1 MAFLDMFDKVDD
13 IFYKPIETICDW
25 LTCPLKKIEHNQEM
39 ERERLKHELA
49 QMDKEHEAKLA
60 LDIKKAEI
68 ELEEMRKDKAFER
81 NKEIF
86 ETMKKYQMDMAKVS
100 VEIGNTIGNMTIEL
114 RQKANNF
121 VHDNI
126 KRYKELQE
134 DNTAKALERLKQI
147 EAEFPAESKVK
158 DIMIKAVD
166 KQMISI
172 IERTNDFINNLNE
185 DLKNI
190 TGLIDDITRNAN
202 KSVENRLSA
211 GISDMPALDGN
222 DNNVRYLNNK

>member
-25 LTCPLKKIEHNQEM
+25 LTYPLKKFEHNQEM

-60 LDIKKAEI
+60 LDMKKAEI

-86 ETMKKYQMDMAKVS
+86 ETIKKYQMDMAKVS
-100 VEIGNTIGNMTIEL
+100 VEIGYTIGNMTIEL
-114 RQKANNF
+114 RQKAHNF
-121 VHDNI
+121 MLDNV
-126 KRYKELQE
+126 KRYMELQE
-134 DNTAKALERLKQI
+134 DAKAKAIEQLKQI
-147 EAEFPAESKVK
+147 EAEFPAESKAK
-158 DIMIKAVD
+158 DIMNEAVG
-166 KQMISI
+166 KQMNSI
-172 IERTNDFINNLNE
+172 IDRANDFINNLNE

-190 TGLIDDITRNAN
+190 TGLIDDIAHDAK
-202 KSVENRLSA
+202 KSVGNRLSA
-211 GISDMPALDGN
+211 GTSDMPALDGN

>member
-13 IFYKPIETICDW
+13 IFYKPVETICNW

-49 QMDKEHEAKLA
+49 QIDKEHEAKLA
-60 LDIKKAEI
+60 LNMKKAEF
-68 ELEEMRKDKAFER
+68 ELEEMRKDKAFEH

-121 VHDNI
+121 VLDNVE
-126 KRYKELQE
+126 RYKELQE
-134 DNTAKALERLKQI
+134 DATAKARERFKQI
-147 EAEFPAESKVK
+147 EAEFPAESKAK
-158 DIMIKAVD
+158 DIMFEAVG
-166 KQMISI
+166 KQMNSI
-172 IERTNDFINNLNE
+172 IDRADNFINNLNE

-211 GISDMPALDGN
+211 GISDTPALDGN

>member
-13 IFYKPIETICDW
+13 IVYKPIETICSW

-60 LDIKKAEI
+60 LDMKKAEI
-68 ELEEMRKDKAFER
+68 ELEEMRKDKAFEH

-86 ETMKKYQMDMAKVS
+86 ETIKKYQMDMAKVS

-121 VHDNI
+121 VLGNVE
-126 KRYKELQE
+126 RYKELQ
-134 DNTAKALERLKQI
+134 DDAIVKAEERLKQI
-147 EAEFPAESKVK
+147 EAKFPAESKAK
-158 DIMIKAVD
+158 DIMIKAVE
-166 KQMISI
+166 KQVISI
-172 IERTNDFINNLNE
+172 IDRADNFINNLNE